1 MENKDDT
8 KKVVKIT
15 EKQKAARMANL
26 EKGRAKRKEMMNKK
40 KETPKHEEYDLEDLY
55 DGDGDDSSD
64 DETFVISKQKPK
76 QSKAKNNNENHPTRE
91 DILKN
96 EVDELKNMVIQLA
109 TLQKKQNKKQKE
121 ITSRPKISVLLPNS
135 NQPQESKKSNPHY
148 DSVIANLQSRLGL

>member
-76 QSKAKNNNENHPTRE
+76 NHPTRE